1 VERLP
6 ALKLA
11 SPRRLKAD
19 LIVVPCFE
27 GEPPEKG
34 RLPAALASVVARLA
48 ARDGWRGEPKQI
60 AEAAAGGGAAVRL
73 LGIGKRRDLDARTL
87 RLAIV
92 AAVESGRRAGAASLA
107 LVVPEHPRTAGEAG
121 AELVAREALL
131 AAYRFERFRSERK
144 PRAPRQIQLLPAP
157 AEEAAYRRA
166 LGTAAIVAAAA
177 AYVRDIDNTPPNEAT
192 PEWMAEQAARLA
204 RRHRMRITVLGP
216 RELRRRGMG
225 GVLAVGGGSANPPRL
240 VRLEWGRGGPAVALV
255 GKGVTFD
262 TGGIS
267 IKPAQ
272 GMEEMTYDKSGAC
285 AVLGVMR
292 AAAELDLPVRL
303 RGYLPLAENMP
314 SGAAYRPGDILRC
327 YNGKT
332 VEITNTDAEGRLI
345 LADALAWAAEEE
357 PEAILEYSTL
367 TGACVVALGLTGAGL
382 FTPDD
387 DLAAGLL
394 AAAEASG
401 ERLWRLPLW
410 SEFDEEMKGEHAD
423 LKNSAG
429 RWGGASTAAAF
440 LSNFVGGVKRW
451 AHFDIAGP
459 AYVGTDGKGP
469 KGATGY
475 GVATTIAWLRQA
487 RQPKTQRVR

>member
-1 VERLP
+1 MDRLP
-6 ALKLA
+6 DLKLA
-11 SPRRLKAD
+11 SPRRLAAD
-19 LIVVPCFE
+19 FIVVPCFE
-27 GEPPEKG
+27 GERPDAA
-34 RLPAALASVVARLA
+34 RLPDPLAALAAKLA
-48 ARDGWRGEPKQI
+48 ARAGWRGAPKQI
-60 AEAAAGGGAAVRL
+60 AEALTARGATLRLTGLGKRRELDSRTLRAAIGAAVE
-73 LGIGKRRDLDARTL
+73 GA
-87 RLAIV
+87 
-92 AAVESGRRAGAASLA
+92 RRAGAASLA
-107 LVVPEHPRTAGEAG
+107 LVVPEHSLTAGAAA

-131 AAYRFERFRSERK
+131 GAYRFERFRSERK
-144 PRAPRQIQLLPAP
+144 PGGPRRILLLPPP
-157 AEEAAYRRA
+157 ADQAAYRRSLA
-166 LGTAAIVAAAA
+166 PAAIVAAAA
-177 AYVRDIDNTPPNEAT
+177 AYARDLDNTPPNEAN
-192 PEWMAEQAARLA
+192 PEWMAQQAAVLA
-204 RRHRMRITVLGP
+204 RRYGMRLRVLGP
-216 RELRRRGMG
+216 RDLRRRGMG
-225 GVLAVGGGSANPPRL
+225 GVLAVGSGSGSPPRL
-240 VRLEWGRGGPAVALV
+240 VRLEWGRGRPVVALV

-292 AAAELDLPVRL
+292 AAAELELPVRL
-303 RGYLPLAENMP
+303 RAYLPLAENMP

-345 LADALAWAAEEE
+345 LADALAWAAEEK
-357 PEAILEYSTL
+357 PDAILEYSTL

-387 DLAAGLL
+387 ELAAGLL
-394 AAAEASG
+394 AAAEGSG

-429 RWGGASTAAAF
+429 RWGGACTAAAF
-440 LSNFVGGVKRW
+440 LSQFVGGVKRW
-451 AHFDIAGP
+451 AHLDIAGP
-459 AYVGTDGKGP
+459 AYIGSDSKGGP

-475 GVATTIAWLRQA
+475 GVATTLAWLRSLESGSRA
-487 RQPKTQRVR
+487 L